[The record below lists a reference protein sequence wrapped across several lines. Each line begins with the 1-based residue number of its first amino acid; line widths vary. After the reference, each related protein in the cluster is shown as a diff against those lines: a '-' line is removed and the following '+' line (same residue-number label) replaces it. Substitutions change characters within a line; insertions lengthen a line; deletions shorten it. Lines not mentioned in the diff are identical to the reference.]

1 MPTQVVTSIAHIAHP
16 VNRVRG
22 QSLPNIMA
30 AILLENFMHM
40 ALNVCALGT
49 RHDTEITHQARIG
62 WRRLQS
68 SLKFF
73 KPLLKGYCPAPLRPL
88 KPLVRATDHLRNLD
102 VALDS
107 TLPACL
113 AAWPAEQAMPLSE
126 WTDMTRDLQVART
139 HALNAVKAKAREPET
154 TLMLLNMAHWIAQ
167 LSTQQPPK
175 NFTLDQKNF
184 SQWIFK
190 RLQGWN
196 KQLKTASDFSDSARQ
211 HRLRILAKQQRY
223 ALENLKAW
231 VPRASARRFH
241 ERAQKWQVELGVQRD
256 QSIALELITQ
266 LNRYPGLVALLE
278 KH

>member
-1 MPTQVVTSIAHIAHP
+1 
-16 VNRVRG
+16 VRG
-22 QSLPNIMA
+22 QSLQNIMA
-30 AILLENFMHM
+30 SILLENFMHM
-40 ALNVCALGT
+40 AINVCALGN

-73 KPLLKGYCPAPLRPL
+73 KPLLKGYCPAPMRPL
-88 KPLVRATDHLRNLD
+88 KPLIRATDHLRNLD
-102 VALDS
+102 VALDT
-107 TLPACL
+107 TLPGCL
-113 AAWPAEQAMPLSE
+113 AAWSAEQAMDSSE
-126 WTDMTRDLQVART
+126 WTDMTQDLQAARM

-154 TLMLLNMAHWIAQ
+154 TLMLLNMVHWIAQ

-196 KQLKTASDFSDSARQ
+196 KKLKNGANSSDLARQ

-223 ALENLKAW
+223 AIENLQNWLAGT
-231 VPRASARRFH
+231 SARRFH
-241 ERAQKWQVELGVQRD
+241 ERAQKWQVDLGVQRD

-266 LNRYPGLVALLE
+266 LNRYPGLVALLQNHFLGPQGHTAQTARG
-278 KH
+278 KSLL

>member
-1 MPTQVVTSIAHIAHP
+1 
-16 VNRVRG
+16 
-22 QSLPNIMA
+22 MA
-30 AILLENFMHM
+30 AILLENFMHL

-88 KPLVRATDHLRNLD
+88 KPLIRATDHLRNLD

-167 LSTQQPPK
+167 LSTQPTPK

-196 KQLKTASDFSDSARQ
+196 KKLKNGANSSDLARQ

-223 ALENLKAW
+223 AIENLKAW

>member
-1 MPTQVVTSIAHIAHP
+1 M
-16 VNRVRG
+16 RG
-22 QSLPNIMA
+22 QSLQNIRA
-30 AILLENFMHM
+30 SILLENFMHM

-73 KPLLKGYCPAPLRPL
+73 KPLLKGYYPAPMRPL
-88 KPLVRATDHLRNLD
+88 KPLIRATDHLRNLD
-102 VALDS
+102 VALDT

-113 AAWPAEQAMPLSE
+113 KAWTAEQAMESSE
-126 WTDMTRDLQVART
+126 WTDMTRDLQADRM
-139 HALNAVKAKAREPET
+139 HALNAVKTKARQPET
-154 TLMLLNMAHWIAQ
+154 MLMLLNMVDWIAQ

-175 NFTLDQKNF
+175 NFSLDQKNF

-196 KQLKTASDFSDSARQ
+196 KKLKNGTNSSDLARQ

-223 ALENLKAW
+223 AIENLKDW

-241 ERAQKWQVELGVQRD
+241 ERAQQWQVELGVQRD

-266 LNRYPGLVALLE
+266 LNRYPGLVALLQNQFLGPQGHTAQTATS
-278 KH
+278 KPLL